1 MQLHA
6 FACDI
11 GMDVELDRHRVT
23 RSRSLTCSR
32 CVRLLEECKERNA
45 HLGPQQIRG
54 SCSPDNQST
63 IRAPPKL
70 VAICT
75 K

>member
-1 MQLHA
+1 
-6 FACDI
+6 
-11 GMDVELDRHRVT
+11 MDVELDRNRVAALAKLKMQPL
-23 RSRSLTCSR
+23 RQAVEGMRQ
-32 CVRLLEECKERNA
+32 EQNA

-54 SCSPDNQST
+54 SCSPDNQSM

>member
-1 MQLHA
+1 
-6 FACDI
+6 
-11 GMDVELDRHRVT
+11 MDVELDRNRVAVLAKLNM
-23 RSRSLTCSR
+23 RPLRQPVEGMR
-32 CVRLLEECKERNA
+32 QEQNA
-45 HLGPQQIRG
+45 DLGPQQIRG

-75 K
+75 KR